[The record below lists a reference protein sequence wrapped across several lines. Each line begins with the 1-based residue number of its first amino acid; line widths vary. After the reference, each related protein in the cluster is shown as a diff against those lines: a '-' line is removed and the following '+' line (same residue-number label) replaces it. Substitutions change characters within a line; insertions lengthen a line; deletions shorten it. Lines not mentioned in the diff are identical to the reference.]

1 MFRASWSCMARC
13 ALALVLCWLATLAS
27 AADHPE
33 PAQSLS
39 LRQNLSSGRASLRW
53 LSRDPALSLPSGDPR
68 LLGATL
74 RVTGIDQ
81 TAIFDLAASGWDAST
96 SGDRFRF
103 VGRKVTGAP
112 SPIRGVF
119 LRQGKALSVRGGS
132 SGIALDDPQQ
142 GVVSIALVV
151 GNDTYCAVCTAPHA
165 DQPGRYQAR
174 DCSAPTSCGGGTT
187 TTTTNTTLGTG
198 TQTTSTTSTTL
209 CNVLLEWGEF
219 GSDPGQFYNPYG
231 VGVSADGQSVYTVEL
246 GTDRVQKFDS
256 DGQFITQWGG
266 SGAAPGQFDVPVD
279 VAVSAAGDVYVVDQN
294 NHRVQKFDADGA
306 FVTMWGGAG
315 SANGAFLNP
324 RGIGIDANGDVYVAD
339 AGNYRMQKFD
349 GGGVFLTKWTTGFP
363 NSGQYAPRD
372 VAADGTQFVY
382 VTHISHPL
390 LQRFQTDGTLV
401 DTPINSPP
409 QSSVAVDD
417 LGRVYYGEPEL
428 RRWEPGGQ
436 PPGVVAWAG
445 GTITGIATA
454 PGNVVY
460 VSDYG
465 YSRIVK
471 LLCP

>member
-1 MFRASWSCMARC
+1 MARC
-13 ALALVLCWLATLAS
+13 TLILLLCCLATLAG

-33 PAQSLS
+33 PAQSLR
-39 LRQNLSSGRASLRW
+39 LRENPSSGRASLRW

-68 LLGATL
+68 SLGATL
-74 RVTGIDQ
+74 RITGIDQ
-81 TAIFDLAASGWDAST
+81 TVTFDLAASGWDASA

-103 VGRKVTGAP
+103 VGRRVMGAP
-112 SPIRGVF
+112 SPVRGVL
-119 LRQGKALSVRGGS
+119 LRQGKRLSVRAAS

-142 GVVSIALVV
+142 GALSIALVV
-151 GNDTYCAVCTAPHA
+151 GNDTYCSLCTAPKA
-165 DQPGRYQAR
+165 DEPGRYQAR
-174 DCSAPTSCGGGTT
+174 DCSAPASCSGGTTT

-219 GSDPGQFYNPYG
+219 GTDPGQFYNPYG

-246 GTDRVQKFDS
+246 GTDRVQRFDS
-256 DGQFITQWGG
+256 DGQFVMQWGG
-266 SGAAPGQFDVPVD
+266 SGAGPGQFDVPVD

-294 NHRVQKFDADGA
+294 NHRVQKFDADGG
-306 FVTMWGGAG
+306 FLTTWGGPG
-315 SANGAFLNP
+315 SADGAFLNP
-324 RGIGIDANGDVYVAD
+324 RGIGIDASADVYVAD

-363 NSGQYAPRD
+363 NSGQYSPRD
-372 VAADGTQFVY
+372 VAADAAQYVY
-382 VTHISHPL
+382 VTHISHSF

-401 DTPINSPP
+401 DTPIDMAPP
-409 QSSVAVDD
+409 QSSVAVDS
-417 LGRVYYGEPEL
+417 LGRVYYGAPEL

-460 VSDYG
+460 VSDHG